1 MKLSK
6 SWKTAILFT
15 GLAFAPVVSAITPAE
30 ETEKKCIKPK
40 FRDFSPAPKSEV
52 KPESEISFHINRHAD
67 PLHIGASA
75 KKIPMQVEITDKQ
88 TFYYVTAKLPAEL
101 KDGYARIHIEAKST
115 EGDCIGT
122 DGWLLK
128 IRDKTGAAAA
138 NASKAEATENIPAP
152 APEDAE

>member
-6 SWKTAILFT
+6 SWKSAILLT
-15 GLAFAPVVSAITPAE
+15 GLAFAPMVSAITPAE
-30 ETEKKCIKPK
+30 EAEKKCIKPK

-52 KPESEISFHINRHAD
+52 APETELSFHVNRYAD

-75 KKIPMQVEITDKQ
+75 KKIPMQVEVTDKQ

-101 KDGYARIHIEAKST
+101 RDGFARIHIEAKST
-115 EGDCIGT
+115 EGDCIGS

-128 IRDKTGAAAA
+128 ISDKNGGGAPKTE
-138 NASKAEATENIPAP
+138 ASESTPSP
-152 APEDAE
+152 APEYTE